1 MRAFVVYKSPMRLRG
16 LTLLPVVLTAVLVLA
31 TGCGGDDAKPTSSPS
46 SSPSLTGPGTD
57 PSANFTT
64 ADEFM
69 QALAAN
75 TKADLAGAEALVA
88 PKSAAARYLV
98 KAQDGVSAGP
108 LTLTAVSKGTYRLC
122 AGTDCTV
129 ISDIVL
135 ADGKISSFKV
145 DGKQAR

>member
-1 MRAFVVYKSPMRLRG
+1 M
-16 LTLLPVVLTAVLVLA
+16 LTHRHPISLAAVVLCLSLGVA
-31 TGCGGDDAKPTSSPS
+31 GCGGDDPKPEGAGTPTPS
-46 SSPSLTGPGTD
+46 ITGPGTD

-145 DGKQAR
+145 DGKQTR